1 MNGAHRDRLRL
12 PDPGMGAE
20 VDELD
25 ALKWRFGLGAALILA
40 GVIVIELVPR
50 RSGEANPADAL
61 PRAD

>member
-1 MNGAHRDRLRL
+1 
-12 PDPGMGAE
+12 MGAE

-25 ALKWRFGLGAALILA
+25 ALTWRFGLGAALILA

-61 PRAD
+61 PQAD